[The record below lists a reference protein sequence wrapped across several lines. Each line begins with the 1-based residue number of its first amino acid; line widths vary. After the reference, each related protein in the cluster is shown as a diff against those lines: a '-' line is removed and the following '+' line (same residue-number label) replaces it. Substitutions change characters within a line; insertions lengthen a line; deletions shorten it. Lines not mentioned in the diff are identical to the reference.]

1 MKHIS
6 EFLTQIIY
14 KMTPTEPVGNTDLLE
29 KSAFKAGLVRT
40 GQWTTKD
47 DARILYESIRPM
59 FDESVDFRVYC
70 AFSGHLNIPIC
81 DESAKVWLESPE
93 ASTIDP

>member
-1 MKHIS
+1 MRHIS

-14 KMTPTEPVGNTDLLE
+14 KMTPIEPIEDTELLE

-40 GQWTTKD
+40 GQWTTRD
-47 DARILYESIRPM
+47 DARNLYESIRPL
-59 FDESVDFRVYC
+59 FTESVDFRVYC

-81 DESAKVWLESPE
+81 TESAKVWLESPVTNE
-93 ASTIDP
+93 DAP